1 MKLRFLGA
9 ARTVTGSFFIIET
22 GSVKFAVDCGL
33 FQGPRTLQERNYQE
47 FTVNPETI
55 DFVVATHAHIDHI
68 GLIPKLCKHG
78 FEGLIYCSHVTEELA
93 AILLPDSGY
102 IQESEVERKN
112 RKLSRA
118 GKPTI
123 EPIYTVEEALACLK
137 QFRSINQDEIIDVA
151 PGVQLRLRDAGHI
164 LGACIVELWVE
175 EEGKRI
181 KLVFSGD
188 LGNFNQPI
196 VKDPTTIENGDYII
210 LESTYGSRLHPELVS
225 RSDALYQVI
234 EKTMAKG
241 GNLVIPAFAVERTQD
256 LLYDLFLLNI
266 EGKLDPEIMVFIDS
280 PLAIAATEI
289 FQKHIEFYDDV
300 TRKYVEEHN
309 QQHPLKLMNLK
320 FTKTQEESM
329 AINARRGKTIII
341 SASGMC
347 EAGRVK
353 HHLKNNLWRSEATVL
368 FVGYQAEGTLGRR
381 ILNGEKVVVIHGE
394 KVAVKADIEHI
405 EAYSAHAD
413 KNGLIN
419 WVKRF
424 VTPPKG
430 IFLVH
435 GEDESMNALAD
446 YFRTE
451 MNLPVY
457 IPQWLDEFTLGATEE
472 LDTKMEYRESSMPEA
487 LQAEQAYLALS
498 LKLHDM
504 FKENWKEARYGE
516 IIDIVQEIERRL
528 ARPPA

>member
-9 ARTVTGSFFIIET
+9 ARTVTGSFFVVET
-22 GSVKFAVDCGL
+22 GQVRFAVDCGM

-47 FTVNPETI
+47 FTITPKTI
-55 DFVVATHAHIDHI
+55 DFVIATHAHIDHI

-78 FEGLIYCSHVTEELA
+78 FQGLIYSSHATEELA

-112 RKLSRA
+112 RKLNRA
-118 GKPTI
+118 GKPLI
-123 EPIYTVEEALACLK
+123 EPIYTAEEALMCLK
-137 QFRSINQDEIIDVA
+137 QFRSLNQDEIIDVA

-164 LGACIVELWVE
+164 LGACIVELWIE

-225 RSDALYQVI
+225 RSDALLEVI
-234 EKTMAKG
+234 NKTMARG

-266 EGKLDPEIMVFIDS
+266 QGKLDPEITVFIDS

-300 TRKYVEEHN
+300 TRQYVEEHT

-329 AINARRGKTIII
+329 GINARQGKTIII

-347 EAGRVK
+347 EAGRIK
-353 HHLKNNLWRSEATVL
+353 HHLKNNLWRSEATIL
-368 FVGYQAEGTLGRR
+368 FVGYQAEGTLGKR
-381 ILNGEKVVVIHGE
+381 ILSGEKVVTIHGE
-394 KVAVKADIEHI
+394 KVAVKASIEFI

-413 KNGLIN
+413 KNGLTS
-419 WVKRF
+419 WVKNF

-435 GEDESMNALAD
+435 GEDESLNALAE

-457 IPQWLDEFTLGATEE
+457 IPQWLDEFTLGATEQLE
-472 LDTKMEYRESSMPEA
+472 AKMEYREGFLPEA
-487 LQAEQAYLALS
+487 LKAEQAYLALS

-504 FKENWKEARYGE
+504 FKENWKEGSYDK
-516 IIDIVQEIERRL
+516 IINTVQEIERQL
-528 ARPPA
+528 KRPPA

>member
-9 ARTVTGSFFIIET
+9 ARTVTGSFFVIET
-22 GSVKFAVDCGL
+22 GQIKFAVDCGL
-33 FQGPRTLQERNYQE
+33 FQGPRSLQERNYQE
-47 FTVNPETI
+47 FTINPKTI
-55 DFVVATHAHIDHI
+55 DFVIVTHAHIDHI

-78 FEGLIYCSHVTEELA
+78 FKGLVYCSHVTEELA

-118 GKPTI
+118 GKPVI
-123 EPIYTVEEALACLK
+123 EPIYTVEEALQCLH
-137 QFRSINQDEIIDVA
+137 QFRSINQDEIMDVA

-164 LGACIVELWVE
+164 LGACIVELWIE
-175 EEGKRI
+175 EDGKRI

-188 LGNFNQPI
+188 LGNLRQPI
-196 VKDPTTIENGDYII
+196 VKDPTTIENADYII
-210 LESTYGSRLHPELVS
+210 LESTYGNRLHPELVS
-225 RSDALYQVI
+225 RSEALLEVI
-234 EKTMAKG
+234 EKTTAKG

-256 LLYDLFLLNI
+256 LLYDLFRLNI
-266 EGKLDPEIMVFIDS
+266 ENKLDPEIMVFIDS

-289 FQKHIEFYDDV
+289 FQKNIEFYDDI
-300 TRKYVEEHN
+300 TRQYVEEHKD
-309 QQHPLKLMNLK
+309 QHPLKLINLK
-320 FTKTQEESM
+320 FTRTQEESM
-329 AINARRGKTIII
+329 AINARQDKTIII

-347 EAGRVK
+347 EAGRIK
-353 HHLKNNLWRSEATVL
+353 HHLKNNLWRSEATIL

-381 ILNGEKVVVIHGE
+381 ILNGEKLVTIHGE
-394 KVAVKADIEHI
+394 KVAVKADIEYI

-413 KNGLIN
+413 KNGLVN
-419 WVKRF
+419 WVKNF

-435 GEDESMNALAD
+435 GEDESMNALAEH
-446 YFRTE
+446 FRNE

-457 IPQWLDEFTLGATEE
+457 IPQWLDEFTLGATEK
-472 LDTKMEYRESSMPEA
+472 LDAKMEYREGSMPEA
-487 LQAEQAYLALS
+487 IRAEQAYLALS

-504 FKENWKEARYGE
+504 FKENWKEARYDQ
-516 IIDIVQEIERRL
+516 IIHKVEEIERQL
-528 ARPPA
+528 DRPPG